1 MTPPALN
8 VLAAKPVAHHRRLP
22 WPVIAATILFMLM
35 LGNDMSESRQK
46 LVSLRY
52 AQSMSYQTD
61 GTTSAL
67 PAAPGVDAISNEL
80 TYPWDHVLNQLQIG
94 NDRIEL
100 LSYDATNDESANHL
114 RVKAVQLSEFWSWL
128 DGLKKRPQVQSVS
141 AVSVTS
147 QENNHVFDVAIHW
160 SRP

>member
-1 MTPPALN
+1 MTRPALN
-8 VLAAKPVAHHRRLP
+8 VLTAKPIAFHRRLP

-35 LGNDMSESRQK
+35 IGNDMSESRQK

-52 AQSMSYQTD
+52 AQTITDQTD
-61 GTTSAL
+61 STLSGL
-67 PAAPGVDAISNEL
+67 PASPEVDAISREL

-94 NDRIEL
+94 NDKIEL
-100 LSYDATNDESANHL
+100 LSYDATNDEGANHL
-114 RVKAVQLSEFWSWL
+114 RVKAVQLTEFWSWL
-128 DGLKKRPQVQSVS
+128 DGLKKRPQIQSVS

-147 QENNHVFDVAIHW
+147 QESNYVFDVAIHW